1 MKNELSHPVAN
12 AIVVLG
18 ARIVGDGRAS
28 PALARRIELG
38 IALFKAGLAKR
49 LVLSGGGR
57 GQERAI
63 MREADFM
70 RATAI
75 AAGVPSDA
83 LLVER
88 ESHNTSENATEAAR
102 LLAPLHVRSLVL
114 VTDRYHARRAR
125 VLFRAAGFNV
135 VAVHS
140 PLRPLRESL
149 PQAVAELVRLPI
161 SLVRLLLERR

>member
-102 LLAPLHVRSLVL
+102 
-114 VTDRYHARRAR
+114 
-125 VLFRAAGFNV
+125 
-135 VAVHS
+135 
-140 PLRPLRESL
+140 
-149 PQAVAELVRLPI
+149 
-161 SLVRLLLERR
+161 